1 MYNVG
6 VAIVLQID
14 ELLASYLRI
23 KDIDPKMLSE
33 KSWRSKML
41 LSSKLWLVLICG
53 ISVYGV
59 TQFFWQYDKKY
70 CPSQYADNAE

>member
-1 MYNVG
+1 M
-6 VAIVLQID
+6 LQID

-70 CPSQYADNAE
+70 CSSQYADNAE